1 MESAP
6 EGKDHQMINRPLT
19 KLAIAGSAVAL
30 SLTAGAGVAAAD
42 PDFGPMINTT
52 CTYDQALTALRT
64 ENPVAAEYLEQS
76 PPNMQFLRT
85 FTGSSPAER
94 ERLIQQVK
102 GNPGADQAFPVIQ
115 QMFASCNK
123 Y

>member
-1 MESAP
+1 MR
-6 EGKDHQMINRPLT
+6 GPLT
-19 KLAIAGSAVAL
+19 KLATAASAVAL
-30 SLTAGAGVAAAD
+30 ALTAGAGIAAAD
-42 PDFGPMINTT
+42 PDFGPMINSN

-64 ENPVAAEYLEQS
+64 ENPTAAQYLEQS
-76 PPNMQFLRT
+76 PPNMEFLRV

-102 GNPGADQAFPVIQ
+102 GNPGAAQAFPVIQ
-115 QMFASCNK
+115 QMFASCHK